1 MMDNSEVLQ
10 LTNVE
15 LTCARVGV
23 QGMTEVLQGVVR
35 VRGMLM
41 MCHCQVSSI
50 PPPSSEHVAE
60 RVWLTHTT

>member
-1 MMDNSEVLQ
+1 MMDNTEVLQ

-23 QGMTEVLQGVVR
+23 QGMTEVSQEVVR

-41 MCHCQVSSI
+41 MWHCHVSSI
-50 PPPSSEHVAE
+50 HSPSSEHAAD
-60 RVWLTHTT
+60 RVLLTHTT